1 MKSLYEFIDTD
12 IRNANS
18 RAFDIFTII
27 KPGFLNL
34 SKEIIERFNE
44 NGWEV
49 YKTRTKKLLLSE
61 AKELYK
67 IHKDEEWYES
77 LCNYMSSGESMAVM
91 YRKIYDATKTPDIF
105 KETEEIKDAIRED
118 YGESDMR
125 NVMHS
130 SDSLEHMEN
139 EQVIYF

>member
-1 MKSLYEFIDTD
+1 MKSLYEFID
-12 IRNANS
+12 ANT

-34 SKEIIERFNE
+34 SKEIVERFNE
-44 NGWEV
+44 KGWEL

-67 IHKDEEWYES
+67 IHKNEKWYEP
-77 LCNYMSSGESMAVM
+77 LCNYMSSGESMAIM
-91 YRKIYDATKTPDIF
+91 YRKVYYDGEKNPDIF
-105 KETEEIKDAIRED
+105 KETGEIKDAIREE

-139 EQVIYF
+139 EMKIYF